1 MTRIHHHVY
10 RPEGDGGE
18 RSPWAGLFILGASI
32 AAWACIVLGAR
43 LLWPDLVRLARW
55 AWEALL

>member
-1 MTRIHHHVY
+1 MTRIHHPVY
-10 RPEGDGGE
+10 EPEGDGE
-18 RSPWAGLFILGASI
+18 RNRWSGLFILGASL
-32 AAWACIVLGAR
+32 ASWACIVLGAR